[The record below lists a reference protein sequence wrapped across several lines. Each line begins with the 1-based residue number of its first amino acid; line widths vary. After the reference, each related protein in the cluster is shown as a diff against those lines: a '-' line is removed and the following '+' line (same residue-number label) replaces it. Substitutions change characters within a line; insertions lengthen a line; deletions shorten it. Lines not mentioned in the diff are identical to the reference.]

1 MNRAAPL
8 TGPPRRSPPQPNT
21 AADAVAVADAVVS
34 ALSLCSAY
42 LHRSNVKRRA
52 DAVRP
57 PDYVVRGGAADGGA
71 AEGAKRKETA
81 RKAPPAE
88 ERIDPAVVP
97 VLAESAESAAAR
109 HREARRKRRRRRGL
123 GSDDDALDDG
133 DDDDDEAAE
142 ESAAALLNRRDALD
156 PDTAHRQYQKRLA
169 HAKAA
174 TGGAAISGV
183 SAAAAAALAQQS
195 LASTGEVASYVQ
207 RAQPSESAID
217 RLVTDAEAQAKR
229 SSQSSRR
236 RRFNEAED
244 VHYINERNRAFNH
257 KLDRAFDAFTLEIAQ
272 NIERGTAL

>member
-1 MNRAAPL
+1 MLCPHSLVLLRVL
-8 TGPPRRSPPQPNT
+8 CRS
-21 AADAVAVADAVVS
+21 A
-34 ALSLCSAY
+34 
-42 LHRSNVKRRA
+42 VKRRA
-52 DAVRP
+52 ESERSVDDVGPA
-57 PDYVVRGGAADGGA
+57 GAADGGRA
-71 AEGAKRKETA
+71 GEGSVRKGKA
-81 RKAPPAE
+81 RKGPPAE
-88 ERIDPAVVP
+88 ERVDSAVVP
-97 VLAESAESAAAR
+97 LLAESAESAAAR

-123 GSDDDALDDG
+123 GSDSDAADDG
-133 DDDDDEAAE
+133 DDNEEAAE
-142 ESAAALLNRRDALD
+142 AAAAQLNHRDALD
-156 PDTAHRQYQKRLA
+156 PDTAHRHYQKRLA
-169 HAKAA
+169 HARAA
-174 TGGAAISGV
+174 TGGASISGV
-183 SAAAAAALAQQS
+183 SAAVAAASAQQS